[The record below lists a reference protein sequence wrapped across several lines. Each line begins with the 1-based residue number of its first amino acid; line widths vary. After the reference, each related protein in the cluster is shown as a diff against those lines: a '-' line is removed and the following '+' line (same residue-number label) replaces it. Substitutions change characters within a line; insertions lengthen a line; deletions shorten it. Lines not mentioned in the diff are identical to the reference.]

1 MSAHVITTATGR
13 YVTTCKLCR
22 RDVAETPA
30 LDIPIIGE
38 PGKRAQELMTLL
50 VKHLAKYH
58 AKELKEGADFANAV
72 GRELPAFMIMHAF
85 KHEDPSVGPRL
96 ENIRAPLFAM
106 MRKNSMSDASLE
118 HVVAGFGL
126 DPDDAKKVNEAMKAV
141 RDACCEFGEF
151 APKTQQTPRIIPA

>member
-1 MSAHVITTATGR
+1 MNAQILTSATGR
-13 YVTTCKLCR
+13 YTTTCKLCR

-30 LDIPIIGE
+30 LEIPIIGE
-38 PGKRAQELMTLL
+38 PGKKAAELMTLL
-50 VKHLAKYH
+50 VKHLVKYH
-58 AKELKEGADFANAV
+58 PKELKEGADFAAAIAK
-72 GRELPAFMIMHAF
+72 ELPAFMIMHAF
-85 KHEDPSVGPRL
+85 KHEDPSIGPRL

-126 DPDDAKKVNEAMKAV
+126 DPEDAAKVNQAMKAV

-151 APKTQQTPRIIPA
+151 APKTPQGSKIVTV

>member
-1 MSAHVITTATGR
+1 MNAQLVTSATGR

-30 LDIPIIGE
+30 LEIPIIGD
-38 PGKRAQELMTLL
+38 PGKKAQELMTIL
-50 VKHLAKYH
+50 VKHLARYH

-85 KHEDPSVGPRL
+85 KHEDPSVAPRL

-106 MRKNSMSDASLE
+106 MRKNSMTDASLE
-118 HVVAGFGL
+118 HIVAGFGL
-126 DPDDAKKVNEAMKAV
+126 DSEDAAKVNQAMKAV

-151 APKTQQTPRIIPA
+151 APKTPQAPRIIPV